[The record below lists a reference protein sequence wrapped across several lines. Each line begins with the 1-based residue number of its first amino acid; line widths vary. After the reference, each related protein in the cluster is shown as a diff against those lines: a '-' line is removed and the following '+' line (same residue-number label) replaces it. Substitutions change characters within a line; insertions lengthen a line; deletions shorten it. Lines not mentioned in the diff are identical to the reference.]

1 MLTRNMIDVRCGHRW
16 RCASNS
22 DAGVRRRGFVQR
34 GSVRLGGAVRVRRVR
49 VVVGVSMR
57 MCVTVI
63 VVFVTVGVGW
73 VAAVAISVVAA
84 MLMIAA

>member
-1 MLTRNMIDVRCGHRW
+1 MLTRSMVDVRRGPRW

-22 DAGVRRRGFVQR
+22 NARVRRRGFVQR
-34 GSVRLGGAVRVRRVR
+34 GSVRVGGAVRVRRVR

-63 VVFVTVGVGW
+63 VMFVGVGVGW
-73 VAAVAISVVAA
+73 AAAVAISVVAA